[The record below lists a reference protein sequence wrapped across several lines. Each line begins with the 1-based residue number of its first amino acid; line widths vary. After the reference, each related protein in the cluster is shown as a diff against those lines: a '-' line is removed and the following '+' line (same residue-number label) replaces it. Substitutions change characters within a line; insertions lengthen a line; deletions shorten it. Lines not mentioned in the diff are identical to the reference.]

1 MRKYFSAGAFALT
14 ALTWAV
20 AFAQD
25 VAPTATPTPA
35 VLIPTATPFSTPT
48 PNPTPTPTMPPVLVS
63 TATPTPT
70 PSIATHPGAGT
81 VSVPASLGGTPGE
94 QPMPSPSSTPI
105 GIRASGLGLNDLGWS
120 EIGSPV
126 FTLEQSV
133 LTALQ
138 KNPAILTAL
147 EEIKRTK
154 GVIIE
159 IRAQALPQIGPSFTW
174 GWTDPNLN
182 ANNFSTF
189 SGATTPPTPTPPGAT
204 PTPPIGSGVHA
215 LNNLRSDIA
224 YNVKITG
231 SQLIF
236 NYSTFRAI
244 RGTFFQRDSA
254 YFALRNTVDQTIA
267 NVKTQFYQIIVNR
280 ELIVVQEDSV
290 NLLESQLKDQQNRFE
305 AGTVPRFNVLQA
317 QVQLYNQIP
326 QLIAAR
332 NAYRISVLTLAKTLG
347 LDFNP
352 ARGNAAPL
360 RAKGELPNIPL
371 KVDLLAAIEQAKR
384 NRPFLKQQRANVL
397 NQIEQVHVAIG
408 SWLPNVTASGGGEWL
423 SNDFN
428 SSFGDVS
435 KGWLTTVTG
444 SWPIW
449 DSGMAW
455 GKIQQQRAL
464 LSEQKIAYDDDVR
477 QVELEVQQAATNLQ
491 QSQETIVATQKNLE
505 TAAEALRLAKARLD
519 AGAGTQLDVL
529 NAQVQ
534 QTTAQSTYLQAL
546 FSYNSNLAEFARAT
560 GTQSTYTEQFD
571 SIAPRPTKT
580 RTYYTGSDV
589 GPTGKPRPVTGFEE
603 VTTTTTSESRTST
616 PK

>member
-1 MRKYFSAGAFALT
+1 
-14 ALTWAV
+14 
-20 AFAQD
+20 
-25 VAPTATPTPA
+25 
-35 VLIPTATPFSTPT
+35 
-48 PNPTPTPTMPPVLVS
+48 MPPVLVS
-63 TATPTPT
+63 TATPSPSPMPSPT
-70 PSIATHPGAGT
+70 VSPGAGT
-81 VSVPASLGGTPGE
+81 VSVPASLGGTPGVE
-94 QPMPSPSSTPI
+94 ALASPSTTPI
-105 GIRASGLGLNDLGWS
+105 GVRASGLGESDLGWS
-120 EIGSPV
+120 ERGVPV

-138 KNPAILTAL
+138 KNPTVLTGL

-154 GVIIE
+154 GVIIQ
-159 IRAQALPQIGPSFTW
+159 IRAEALPQIGPSFTW
-174 GWTDPNLN
+174 NWTDPNLRQN
-182 ANNFSTF
+182 TSFSTF
-189 SGATTPPTPTPPGAT
+189 RDVDVPPTPTPSPHG
-204 PTPPIGSGVHA
+204 GV
-215 LNNLRSDIA
+215 NNSRSDIT
-224 YNVKITG
+224 YNVQVTG
-231 SQLIF
+231 TQLVF

-267 NVKTQFYQIIVNR
+267 NVKTQFYQVIVNR

-332 NAYRISVLTLAKTLG
+332 NAYRISTLQLAKTLG

-360 RAKGELPNIPL
+360 RASGDLPNAPRKI
-371 KVDLLAAIEQAKR
+371 DLLASIEQAKR
-384 NRPFLKQQRANVL
+384 NRPFLKEQRANVL

-408 SWLPNVTASGGGEWL
+408 SWLPNVNANGGGEWESSQL
-423 SNDFN
+423 N

-444 SWPIW
+444 SWPIF

-455 GKIQQQRAL
+455 GKIKQQRAL
-464 LSEQKIAYDDDVR
+464 LSEQEITYDDDVR
-477 QVELEVQQAATNLQ
+477 QVELEVQQAYSNLL
-491 QSQETIVATQKNLE
+491 QSRDTIVATEKNLE

-546 FSYNSNLAEFARAT
+546 FSYNSALAEFDRAT
-560 GTQSTYTEQFD
+560 GTQSTYSEQFNG
-571 SIAPRPTKT
+571 IAPRPTKT

-589 GPTGKPRPVTGFEE
+589 DARGRPKRLTGFEP
-603 VTTTTTSESRTST
+603 VTTTSESQTST
-616 PK
+616 SR